1 MYIYIYTYVLNI
13 YLCIYICKYVYTI
26 MYILYAYANTNMYI
40 YICTSTQ
47 WYTCNYI
54 YIHTSYRYIL
64 LYTSMSCHVSTRWC
78 VYVQIVYYILWYS
91 CSDFS
96 AVPVSVL
103 WPGDAH
109 EGIICG
115 VPNQILAVCHPM
127 HYLQSWFGGRRKS
140 PWKIPHGIEKMGVSG
155 NGVYLLFY
163 SHFKRENDD

>member
-1 MYIYIYTYVLNI
+1 MY
-13 YLCIYICKYVYTI
+13 IYICKYVYTI

-40 YICTSTQ
+40 YIYVHQHNDTHVII
-47 WYTCNYI
+47 YI

-140 PWKIPHGIEKMGVSG
+140 PWKIPHGIEKMGVWKWRIPPF
-155 NGVYLLFY
+155 L
-163 SHFKRENDD
+163 